1 MTACR
6 QARRRPISREPK
18 EPGQTVLSLQRAFST
33 LTLTRM
39 PLDHAEFDAGYL
51 ARLKTGDM
59 RTEQHFEAYFSNVIW
74 LKLRNRVRARH
85 LIDEIRQETFTR
97 VIKYLKS
104 DKIIQYP
111 ERFGAFVLSVCNNVM
126 LEVLRIESQQL
137 RPPGTPGERP
147 DERVRFDADIVTEER
162 KRVVRDVLA
171 EMPAK
176 DSDLLRMVFLEEG
189 DRSAISKHFSVD
201 SDYLRVLLHRAKE
214 RFREVVKKKGVAAG
228 LQ

>member
-1 MTACR
+1 MNACR
-6 QARRRPISREPK
+6 QARRRPASREPR
-18 EPGQTVLSLQRAFST
+18 PTVLSLQPAFST

-51 ARLKTGDM
+51 ARLKAGDKQ
-59 RTEQHFEAYFSNVIW
+59 TEQHFEAYFSNVIW

-97 VIKYLKS
+97 VINYLKS
-104 DKIIQYP
+104 GKIIQYP
-111 ERFGAFVLSVCNNVM
+111 ERFGAFVLSTCNNVM
-126 LEVLRIESQQL
+126 LEVLRNESQQL
-137 RPPGTPGERP
+137 RPPGHLGEP
-147 DERVRFDADIVTEER
+147 HDERVRFDADVVTEER
-162 KRVVRDVLA
+162 KRMVRDVLA
-171 EMPAK
+171 ELSVK

-189 DRSAISKHFSVD
+189 DRSVISKHFSVD
-201 SDYLRVLLHRAKE
+201 NDYLRVLLHRAKE

>member
-6 QARRRPISREPK
+6 QARRRPTSAEPRH
-18 EPGQTVLSLQRAFST
+18 TVLSLQRPFST

-51 ARLKTGDM
+51 ARLKTGDKQ
-59 RTEQHFEAYFSNVIW
+59 TEQHFEAYFSNVIW

-97 VIKYLKS
+97 VINYLKS

-137 RPPGTPGERP
+137 RPPGNLGERP

-162 KRVVRDVLA
+162 KRMVRDVLA
-171 EMPAK
+171 EMSAK

-201 SDYLRVLLHRAKE
+201 NDYLRVLLHRAKE
-214 RFREVVKKKGVAAG
+214 RFREVVNKKGVAAG

>member
-1 MTACR
+1 MNACR
-6 QARRRPISREPK
+6 QTNRRAA
-18 EPGQTVLSLQRAFST
+18 VLSLQRSIGT

-51 ARLKTGDM
+51 ARLKSGDIE
-59 RTEQHFEAYFSNVIW
+59 TEHHFEAYFSNVIW

-97 VIKYLKS
+97 VINYLKS
-104 DKIIQYP
+104 DKLIQYP

-126 LEVLRIESQQL
+126 LETLRTESQQL
-137 RPPGTPGERP
+137 RPPAQLGEP
-147 DERVRFDADIVTEER
+147 LDERVRFDADVITEER
-162 KRVVRDVLA
+162 KRMVRDILA
-171 EMPAK
+171 ELSAK
-176 DSDLLRMVFLEEG
+176 DGELLRMVFLEEE

-201 SDYLRVLLHRAKE
+201 NDYLRVLLHRAKE
-214 RFREVVKKKGVAAG
+214 KFREVVKKKGVAAG

>member
-6 QARRRPISREPK
+6 PPRRRPASREPRHA
-18 EPGQTVLSLQRAFST
+18 VLSLQHSSST

-51 ARLKTGDM
+51 ARLKTGDKQ
-59 RTEQHFEAYFSNVIW
+59 TEQHFEAYFSNVIW

-97 VIKYLKS
+97 VINYLKS

-126 LEVLRIESQQL
+126 LEVLRKESEQL
-137 RPPGTPGERP
+137 RPPGNLREPT

-162 KRVVRDVLA
+162 KRMVLDVHA
-171 EMPAK
+171 AMYANA
-176 DSDLLRMVFLEEG
+176 SDQFRMV
-189 DRSAISKHFSVD
+189 
-201 SDYLRVLLHRAKE
+201 
-214 RFREVVKKKGVAAG
+214 
-228 LQ
+228 

>member
-1 MTACR
+1 
-6 QARRRPISREPK
+6 
-18 EPGQTVLSLQRAFST
+18 
-33 LTLTRM
+33 M

-51 ARLKTGDM
+51 ALLKSGDFE
-59 RTEQHFEAYFSNVIW
+59 TEQHFEAYFSNVIW

-97 VIKYLKS
+97 VINYLKS
-104 DKIIQYP
+104 GKVIQYP

-126 LEVLRIESQQL
+126 LEVLRSESQQL
-137 RPPGTPGERP
+137 RPPSNAGEPR
-147 DERVRFDADIVTEER
+147 DERVRFDADVVTDER
-162 KRVVRDVLA
+162 KRMVRDVLD
-171 EMPAK
+171 EMSVK
-176 DSDLLRMVFLEEG
+176 DRDLLRMVFLEEA